1 MVVPLFV
8 GREKSISA
16 LEEAMGKGAAGGKEI
31 FLSAQRKAKTN
42 EPIPEDIFT
51 IGTIGTIIQLLRLP
65 DGTVKVLVEGKR
77 RAAVRRFT
85 QTDGF
90 FMVEVEEMP
99 DIPERS
105 VELDALMREVH
116 ATFETYVKLNK
127 RIAPEILISVQTI
140 EDPGQLADTM
150 VGQLQLKLGD
160 KQSVL
165 EMDSPSKRLAR
176 LYELIKAE
184 IEILQV
190 ERKIRTRVK
199 KQMEKTQKEYYL
211 NEQMQAIQKEL
222 GDRDEFK
229 NELTEL
235 EDRAKQK
242 NLSKEALAKVKK
254 ELKKLRM
261 MAPMSAEAAVVRNYL
276 DWVLQLPWGE
286 KTEDKLDVVDA
297 ERILDEDHYGLK
309 KVKERILE
317 YLAVQALVKKLKG
330 PILCLVGPPGV
341 GKTSLARSIAK
352 ATGRNFVRLS
362 LGGVRDEAEIR
373 GHRRT
378 YIGALPGK
386 IIQSLKKAG
395 TQNPVFLLDEIDK
408 MSTDFRGDPSAA
420 LLEVLDPE
428 QNATFNDHYLDL
440 DYDLSDVMFITTAN
454 YLQGIPIPLQDRME
468 IIQLPGY
475 TEFEKVSIAERYLIP
490 KQKRDNGIEDVPVDF
505 PEDAVRDVIHYY
517 TKEAGVRN
525 LEREIATVCRK
536 IARDVVAKK
545 APVRNVSDG
554 ATPGWRITP
563 KRLPRYLGPH
573 RFRYGRQEGAD
584 EIGLV
589 MGLAVT
595 MHGGDLLATEV
606 SIVAGKGKLVLTGKL
621 GDVMQESA
629 QAAISYVRARAPSLG
644 LERDF
649 YSRADIH
656 VHLPEGAIPKDG
668 PSAGITMCTGLV
680 SALLR
685 IPVRRDVAMTGEIT
699 LRGRVLPIGGLK
711 EKILGPKRHSSWAA
725 RGMFHSCRPFC
736 RPRRWNSHI
745 SSVVASWVAGL
756 SPSRQYMTWLQPSAA
771 DRTKRC
777 IVETARVL
785 RRRKRDVVQAL
796 ADVARQG
803 IHDLRLCRIAANDFD
818 LDVRQGVE
826 TVRFAKN
833 THARPQRAF
842 GQHRNS
848 KTGHDRRNDDR
859 CRPTGEEDPV
869 IAVHGVQ
876 RVARMAAPLAG
887 GTAESHRQQFLFV
900 RGVVSRRH
908 PQQRLPAHHLR
919 LARFVVGNQ
928 RKIKIAALDML
939 HEIEGRLA
947 DDRQLDARVRPRKPR
962 HDLRQEAVGIVVR
975 SANAD
980 MTPEA

>member
-1 MVVPLFV
+1 MSTPDHPENSRAPRLVPLLPLRDIVVFPHMVVPLFV

-16 LEEAMGKGAAGGKEI
+16 LEEAMAKGGSKEI

-42 EPIPEDIFT
+42 EPVPEDIFT
-51 IGTIGTIIQLLRLP
+51 VGTVGTIIQLLRLP

-77 RAAVRRFT
+77 RAAIRRFT

-90 FMVEVEEMP
+90 FTVEIQELPELV
-99 DIPERS
+99 ERS
-105 VELDALMREVH
+105 VELDALVREVH
-116 ATFETYVKLNK
+116 GTFETYVKLNK

-140 EDPGQLADTM
+140 EEPSQLADTM
-150 VGQLQLKLGD
+150 VGQLQLKLPD
-160 KQSVL
+160 KQAIL
-165 EMDSPSKRLAR
+165 EMDAPSKRLSR
-176 LYELIKAE
+176 LYELMKAE

-229 NELTEL
+229 NELGEL
-235 EDRAKQK
+235 EERAKQK
-242 NLSKEALAKVKK
+242 NLTKEARLKVAK
-254 ELKKLRM
+254 EMKKLRM

-276 DWVLQLPWGE
+276 DWVIGLPWGE
-286 KTEDKLDVVDA
+286 RTEDKLDVVEA

-386 IIQSLKKAG
+386 IIQSIKKAG

-408 MSTDFRGDPSAA
+408 MSTDFRGDPSSA

-428 QNATFNDHYLDL
+428 QNGTFNDHYLDL

-468 IIQLPGY
+468 VIQLPGY

-490 KQKRDNGIEDVPVDF
+490 KQKRDNGIGDVAVAF
-505 PEDAVRDVIHYY
+505 PEETIRDVIHYY
-517 TKEAGVRN
+517 TKEAGVRH
-525 LEREIATVCRK
+525 LEREFATVCRK
-536 IARDVVAKK
+536 IARDVVAKR
-545 APVRNVSDG
+545 APVQIAEAGV

-573 RFRYGRQEGAD
+573 RYRYGRQEGGD

-589 MGLAVT
+589 NGLAVT
-595 MHGGDLLATEV
+595 MHGGDLLAVEV

-629 QAAISYVRARAPSLG
+629 QAVISYVRSRAPSLG

-656 VHLPEGAIPKDG
+656 VHFPEGAIPKDG

-685 IPVRRDVAMTGEIT
+685 VPVRKDVAMTGEIT

-711 EKILGPKRHSSWAA
+711 EKILAAHRSGIKTVIMPKENAKDLRDIPKRVLKALRVVPVDHMDDVLRNALVLPDPLSFLQEPSVSVDWRVPAERRETPRDRREDSS
-725 RGMFHSCRPFC
+725 RYP
-736 RPRRWNSHI
+736 
-745 SSVVASWVAGL
+745 VASAV
-756 SPSRQYMTWLQPSAA
+756 PPPSAREERPMPTTVI
-771 DRTKRC
+771 DPLPLPG
-777 IVETARVL
+777 AR
-785 RRRKRDVVQAL
+785 
-796 ADVARQG
+796 
-803 IHDLRLCRIAANDFD
+803 
-818 LDVRQGVE
+818 
-826 TVRFAKN
+826 
-833 THARPQRAF
+833 
-842 GQHRNS
+842 
-848 KTGHDRRNDDR
+848 
-859 CRPTGEEDPV
+859 ED
-869 IAVHGVQ
+869 
-876 RVARMAAPLAG
+876 
-887 GTAESHRQQFLFV
+887 
-900 RGVVSRRH
+900 
-908 PQQRLPAHHLR
+908 
-919 LARFVVGNQ
+919 
-928 RKIKIAALDML
+928 
-939 HEIEGRLA
+939 
-947 DDRQLDARVRPRKPR
+947 
-962 HDLRQEAVGIVVR
+962 
-975 SANAD
+975 
-980 MTPEA
+980 